1 MSRCDVCNLHV
12 VGLKSSPYPRTSSLS
27 TFLRSLNLTE
37 NQLQTADSDDA
48 DDKGVQN
55 IKTKEAELLTDSM
68 EQGCF
73 HLGPCAPWFLGE
85 KDINLIL

>member
-1 MSRCDVCNLHV
+1 MSRCDVCKLHV
-12 VGLKSSPYPRTSSLS
+12 VGLKGSPCPWTSSLS
-27 TFLRSLNLTE
+27 ASLRPLNLTE

-48 DDKGVQN
+48 DDSGVQN
-55 IKTKEAELLTDSM
+55 IKTEEAELLTDSV

-73 HLGPCAPWFLGE
+73 HLGPCALWFLGE